1 MTEPE
6 RATAESSRPARAFL
20 PAMGRESLLPVY
32 DLTSRL
38 LGAGPAHARL
48 VAQAAPPAGGRVL
61 EIGCGTGN
69 VLAAVARRHP
79 DVELVG
85 IDPDT
90 AALDRARGK
99 LPAGVR
105 LEHAYADDLPL
116 PDADVDRV
124 LSSLMLHHLPPEQQ
138 RGALREVRRVL
149 RPGGS
154 LHLVDMEGE
163 PSRSPLAR
171 LTTAAMRWT
180 ARGAG
185 GGQEAHGHGHG
196 HGHGHQD
203 DGDEPRRHLTRAD
216 DVLALMREAGLVD
229 AAVVQRRRWTLGTL
243 GFYTARVPA

>member
-1 MTEPE
+1 MSEPE
-6 RATAESSRPARAFL
+6 PATPGPRAFL
-20 PAMGRESLLPVY
+20 PAMARESFLPWY

-69 VLAAVARRHP
+69 VLVAVARRHP
-79 DVELVG
+79 DVELIG

-99 LPAGVR
+99 LPDRVR

-116 PDADVDRV
+116 PDAHVDRV
-124 LSSLMLHHLPPEQQ
+124 LSSLMFHHLPPDQQ
-138 RGALREVRRVL
+138 RGALREARRVL

-163 PSRSPLAR
+163 LSRGPLAR
-171 LTTAAMRWT
+171 LVNAGMRWT
-180 ARGAG
+180 ARGRG
-185 GGQEAHGHGHG
+185 DQGHGHGHG
-196 HGHGHQD
+196 HGHG
-203 DGDEPRRHLTRAD
+203 DEPRRHLTGAD
-216 DVLALMREAGLVD
+216 EVLALMGEAGLVD
-229 AAVVQRRRWTLGTL
+229 AAVVERRRWTLGTL
-243 GFYTARVPA
+243 AFYSARVPA